1 MLINLDSDLHT
12 ALNSEHILYNFVND
26 LETQTMKKKLT
37 ATVFIDLLMV
47 FDTVDSS
54 NLLKKNIG
62 FQKMSYISSRAI

>member
-54 NLLKKNIG
+54 NLLKKT
-62 FQKMSYISSRAI
+62 